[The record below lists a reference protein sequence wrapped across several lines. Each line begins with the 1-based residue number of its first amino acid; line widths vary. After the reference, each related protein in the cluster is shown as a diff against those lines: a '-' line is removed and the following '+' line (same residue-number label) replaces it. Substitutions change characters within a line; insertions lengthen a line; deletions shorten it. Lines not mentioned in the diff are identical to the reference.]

1 MKTNNK
7 IMESL
12 EDFRT
17 RLMEIEVLRQEVADL
32 LEEVFPDVSNNH
44 VVRAMSY
51 YRAGIEDILYH
62 ALTSCAF
69 TYAHEDRN
77 IHVFLDDLADDVL
90 DGKEFK

>member
-1 MKTNNK
+1 
-7 IMESL
+7 
-12 EDFRT
+12 
-17 RLMEIEVLRQEVADL
+17 
-32 LEEVFPDVSNNH
+32 
-44 VVRAMSY
+44 MSY